1 MPRFINTIALICLS
15 ISFNANANVH
25 TIGIWNMKWLG
36 TVSGSQLDSVENVP
50 HYASII
56 IKTEATIL
64 ALQEIGATHKIN
76 DEAKCYYLD
85 LIVLEL
91 NEKSHKTWS
100 YKLDLKNRNQRL
112 AFLFQT
118 EQWDV
123 TAKTIWPGKSYR
135 SARRP
140 FVARVKHKMSGFDFD
155 FINIHFKAF
164 PDEKSRTKRANNISE
179 LIEWTNTNNL
189 DDETIIGGDTNI
201 YSNEGSIDLPLTTNG
216 FFQANDDEGTAIY
229 KGKISN
235 RFDRFY
241 LSTGFK
247 DEIKR
252 AAKTLRSTDI
262 VDVIK
267 GHNNE
272 SVEWYNN
279 NISDHYPVT
288 IKIQPAQ

>member
-1 MPRFINTIALICLS
+1 MYTYLKIITLVCLS
-15 ISFNANANVH
+15 ISISVKANIH
-25 TIGIWNMKWLG
+25 TIGTWNMKWLG
-36 TVSGSQLDSVENVP
+36 TTSGSQLDSVENVP

-64 ALQEIGATHKIN
+64 ALQEIGATHKIQG
-76 DEAKCYYLD
+76 EAKCYYLD

-91 NEKSHKTWS
+91 NKKTQKKWD

-112 AFLFQT
+112 AFLYQT
-118 EQWDV
+118 EKWDV

-140 FVARVKHKMSGFDFD
+140 FVANVKHMTSEFDFN
-155 FINIHFKAF
+155 FVNVHFKAF
-164 PDEKSRTKRANNISE
+164 PDEKSRSKRANNIIELKRWISE
-179 LIEWTNTNNL
+179 NNL
-189 DDETIIGGDTNI
+189 NNETIIGGDTNI
-201 YSNEGSIDLPLTTNG
+201 YSNEASIDLPLTTNG
-216 FFQANDDEGTAIY
+216 YFHANDNEGTAIY
-229 KGKISN
+229 KGKINN

-241 LSTGFK
+241 LSVGTK
-247 DEIKR
+247 DEINR
-252 AAKTLRSTDI
+252 TTETLGSKDV

-267 GHNNE
+267 HDEE

-288 IKIQPAQ
+288 IKIQPFL